1 MSTDVVPIGTYET
14 GLDDLTSADLTVPR
28 LRIAHK
34 DGVFKDSATNEE
46 LPELICVILGLVRQR
61 VLFHHNVEDGDK
73 PMCKSPDFKAGYPT
87 MEPTSKEKAFPWERA
102 GFDPN
107 DFPPVGDRI
116 VLPCESCKLRE
127 WDSHP
132 VTGKKPYCAEQFTL
146 PIFYAPNLDELKEGR
161 YASALITFQKTGV
174 PPTKKYLSPFVARK
188 LGAYTVFTRIGLT
201 QMSRGQTD
209 YCVPN
214 FQKLGDTNEE
224 DWPEYSENYGAIRKF
239 LQDNVPGGVEDMT
252 DDAANIINSTAE
264 VIIESP
270 VATVQQPTATTLARP
285 PMAQATA
292 APVQSVAAPAEDDD
306 SLPF

>member
-1 MSTDVVPIGTYET
+1 MSTDVVPMGTYET

-87 MEPTSKEKAFPWERA
+87 MEPTSKEKAFPWKLS

-107 DFPPVGDRI
+107 DFPPVNDRI

-146 PIFYAPNLDELKEGR
+146 PIFYAPSLDELKEGR

-188 LGAYTVFTRIGLT
+188 TGAYTVFTRIGLT

-214 FQKLGDTNEE
+214 FQKLGDTDPE
-224 DWPEYSENYGAIRKF
+224 DWSEYSENYGAIRKF
-239 LQDNVPGGVEDMT
+239 LQDNVPGGAEDMT

-264 VIIESP
+264 VIIEPP
-270 VATVQQPTATTLARP
+270 VATVQQPTSTLVRP
-285 PMAQATA
+285 PMAQAA
-292 APVQSVAAPAEDDD
+292 PAPVQSVAAPALEDD